1 MSIKKQDIIKE
12 VLWWVKTI
20 AFLFIFTLI
29 LNKKV
34 SIFANIESGSM
45 EETIMTYDQVYGNRL
60 SYEFSDPERGDIVF
74 FYAPDEPQKIYIK
87 RLIGI
92 PGDHIVIKDSKIY
105 FNDSIEPITE
115 SYLKEEWVIGNDG
128 YEYTVPENSYFML
141 GDNRNDSFDSRYWKN
156 TFVSREMIIGKAEF
170 IYFPFWNIKILK

>member
-1 MSIKKQDIIKE
+1 MSMKKQDIVKE
-12 VLWWVKTI
+12 VLWWIKTI

-60 SYEFSDPERGDIVF
+60 SYIFADPERGDIVF

-92 PGDHIVIKDSKIY
+92 PGDHIVIKDAQI
-105 FNDSIEPITE
+105 FLND
-115 SYLKEEWVIGNDG
+115 
-128 YEYTVPENSYFML
+128 
-141 GDNRNDSFDSRYWKN
+141 
-156 TFVSREMIIGKAEF
+156 
-170 IYFPFWNIKILK
+170 